1 MKQLVYIV
9 FLFLTQ
15 FALGQSEVDY
25 LNEKFT
31 ADTIEIFGGIGTT
44 WEADCHLYYRRAK
57 QLSLFLGPAN
67 LWKERLA
74 VELERLWA
82 NA

>member
-31 ADTIEIFGGIGTT
+31 ADTIERSIKTHTGLLPNIRLNSKEGGNYMSISALG
-44 WEADCHLYYRRAK
+44 
-57 QLSLFLGPAN
+57 LSLIHI
-67 LWKERLA
+67 
-74 VELERLWA
+74 
-82 NA
+82 